1 MKKRKLRVGRILF
14 ALILFFG
21 VAFFLAISAKKLVN
35 LCKKEI
41 LNVEEGYVAGISANI
56 KLYDSE
62 FNEKE
67 DITRGTKIKYQNKKI
82 GTKLIEQMINDCRK
96 NNVSSITLEVK
107 KSNNNA
113 IHLYEKMGFTKV
125 SIRKG
130 YYQGIDGI
138 LMEKEL
144 N

>member
-1 MKKRKLRVGRILF
+1 MIIELDKHSKYLDELENMFTDVFTKEKVLF
-14 ALILFFG
+14 DINNNTFTRYYAYIIDSKV
-21 VAFFLAISAKKLVN
+21 VAFINYYLIYERAELIN
-35 LCKKEI
+35 I
-41 LNVEEGYVAGISANI
+41 NV
-56 KLYDSE
+56 
-62 FNEKE
+62 KE
-67 DITRGTKIKYQNKKI
+67 DYQNKKI

-113 IHLYEKMGFTKV
+113 IHLYEKIGFNKV

>member
-1 MKKRKLRVGRILF
+1 MIIELDKHSKYLDELEIMFTDVFTKEKVLF
-14 ALILFFG
+14 DINNNTFTRYYAYVIDSKV
-21 VAFFLAISAKKLVN
+21 VAFINYYLIYERAELIN
-35 LCKKEI
+35 I
-41 LNVEEGYVAGISANI
+41 NV
-56 KLYDSE
+56 
-62 FNEKE
+62 KE
-67 DITRGTKIKYQNKKI
+67 DYQNKKI
-82 GTKLIEQMINDCRK
+82 GTKLIEQMINDCRQ

-113 IHLYEKMGFTKV
+113 IHLYEKMGFNKV
-125 SIRKG
+125 GIRKD

>member
-1 MKKRKLRVGRILF
+1 MIIELDKHSKYLDELENMFTDVFTKEKVLF
-14 ALILFFG
+14 DINNNTFTRYYAYVIDSKVIAFINYYLIYERAEL
-21 VAFFLAISAKKLVN
+21 IN
-35 LCKKEI
+35 I
-41 LNVEEGYVAGISANI
+41 NV
-56 KLYDSE
+56 
-62 FNEKE
+62 KE
-67 DITRGTKIKYQNKKI
+67 DYQNKKI
-82 GTKLIEQMINDCRK
+82 GTKLIEQMINDCRQ